1 MNRIA
6 MIVVAVLTCVAI
18 VSASTVFVVY
28 NPFQAQ
34 VSSSNKSSSVFDAE
48 LTYAFTGRTNAT
60 GEGHDHFGWGIET
73 YPSDYY
79 PVTAILNLTYR
90 GNPEN
95 EDYDVICEG
104 YMLNFTADTG
114 AFVSVLGW
122 LGTNYN
128 ISCKSPPMPPRDS
141 PWGHFSRMYFR
152 FNMSTGDKIFL
163 RATDGGTF
171 SSVNG
176 TLGLWSNGTPNMI
189 TVTVQRAGWLTF
201 RGNETSNVI
210 NPDVNT
216 VIQQITLQKIGEDLG
231 FGIYPSGRVY

>member
-1 MNRIA
+1 ML
-6 MIVVAVLTCVAI
+6 VVAVLTCVAI
-18 VSASTVFVVY
+18 VSVTTVFVVY

-34 VSSSNKSSSVFDAE
+34 VLASDKSSSVFDAE

-60 GEGHDHFGWGIET
+60 GEGHDHFGWGIQT
-73 YPSDYY
+73 YPTDYY

-95 EDYDVICEG
+95 KDYDLICEG
-104 YMLNFTADTG
+104 YMVNFTADTG

-128 ISCKSPPMPPRDS
+128 ASSKFPTMTFRDS
-141 PWGHFSRMYFR
+141 PWGHISSMYFK
-152 FNMSTGDKIFL
+152 FNMSTGDISFL

-176 TLGLWSNGTPNMI
+176 TLGLWSNGTPNMVI
-189 TVTVQRAGWLTF
+189 VTLQRAGWLTF
-201 RGNETSNVI
+201 RGNETSSVI

-231 FGIYPSGRVY
+231 FGTYPSGRVY

>member
-1 MNRIA
+1 MNKIA
-6 MIVVAVLTCVAI
+6 VIAVAILTCVAI

-28 NPFQAQ
+28 NPFQTQ
-34 VSSSNKSSSVFDAE
+34 VSSSDKSSSVFDAE

-60 GEGHDHFGWGIET
+60 GEGHDHFGWGIQT

-95 EDYDVICEG
+95 KDYDLICEG
-104 YMLNFTADTG
+104 YMVNSTADTG
-114 AFVSVLGW
+114 ASVSVLGW

-128 ISCKSPPMPPRDS
+128 ASSKFPTMTFRDS
-141 PWGHFSRMYFR
+141 PWRHISSMYFK
-152 FNMSTGDKIFL
+152 FNMSTGDTSFL

-176 TLGLWSNGTPNMI
+176 TLGLWSNGSPNMV

-201 RGNETSNVI
+201 RGNETFSVI

-216 VIQQITLQKIGEDLG
+216 VMHAKTLQKIGEDRG
-231 FGIYPSGRVY
+231 VWDVSQRWGT